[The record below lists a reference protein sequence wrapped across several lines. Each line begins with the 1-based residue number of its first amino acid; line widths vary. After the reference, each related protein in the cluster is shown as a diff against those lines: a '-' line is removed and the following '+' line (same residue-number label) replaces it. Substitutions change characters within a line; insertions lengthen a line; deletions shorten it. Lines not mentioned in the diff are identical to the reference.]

1 MVRDGWKLI
10 LPDPVNEPTGAPELY
25 RIRDDPHESVNLAA
39 AESRRVRQ
47 WTKSMDR
54 WWPGPKR

>member
-10 LPDPVNEPTGAPELY
+10 VPDPVNEPGGAMEIY
-25 RIRDDPHESVNLAA
+25 RITDDPSETVNLAA
-39 AESRRVRQ
+39 TQSRRMRQMVR
-47 WTKSMDR
+47 TMDR